1 MKMHTWLLVVVTL
14 ALGNAGEAA
23 AQGRSGHT
31 LFGDLKADES
41 KAGGRVPQSY
51 TVILSAVPWGQPRRQ
66 PVPNGGR
73 YSFMDV
79 PNGEYNLIVEVE
91 GNEMVRI
98 PLLLQ
103 ESRFTDIRKDI
114 MLEWSPEAAARLP
127 GKGGTVPFTYARQ
140 ASNQD
145 LFAKAQEALA
155 RKDYSQ
161 AASLFDQ
168 VVKKDPKDFE
178 AWTELGTARFN
189 QEKLGDAEKAYRSAL
204 EQKPDFP
211 PAQLNLGKALMAQKN
226 YERAIEA
233 LDLAVKGQPQSAD
246 AHYFLGESYLQ
257 VKKGSKAV
265 VHFNEAIRLDP
276 SGKADAHLRLAA
288 LYNAAG
294 MKDRAAAEY
303 EHFLA
308 KRPDHPDR
316 DKLRKYIEANK
327 KP

>member
-1 MKMHTWLLVVVTL
+1 MKTQAVLVFVTTL
-14 ALGNAGEAA
+14 TLNCAGELA

-41 KAGGRVPQSY
+41 KAGGRVPHSY
-51 TVILSAVPWGQPRRQ
+51 TVVLASVPWGQPRRQ

-114 MLEWSPEAAARLP
+114 ILEWTPDAAARLGP
-127 GKGGTVPFTYARQ
+127 ALPFTYARS
-140 ASNQD
+140 ASNQS
-145 LFAKAQEALA
+145 LFAQAQEALA
-155 RKDYSQ
+155 REDYGI
-161 AASLFDQ
+161 AASLFDH
-168 VVKKDPKDFE
+168 VVKKDPKDYE
-178 AWTELGTARFN
+178 AWTELGTTRFN
-189 QEKLGDAEKAYRSAL
+189 QEKLGDAERAYRSAL
-204 EQKPDFP
+204 ALKPEFQ
-211 PAQLNLGKALMAQKN
+211 PAQLNLGKVLMAQKD

-233 LDLAVKGQPQSAD
+233 LDLAVKSQPQSAD
-246 AHYFLGESYLQ
+246 AHYLLGESYLQ

-265 VHFNEAIRLDP
+265 VHLNEAIRLDP

-303 EHFLA
+303 EQFLP

-327 KP
+327 KR

>member
-1 MKMHTWLLVVVTL
+1 MKTQAVLLFVAVLTL
-14 ALGNAGEAA
+14 NCAGESI
-23 AQGRSGHT
+23 AQGRRGHT
-31 LFGDLKADES
+31 LYGDLKADES

-51 TVILSAVPWGQPRRQ
+51 TVVLATVPWGQPRRQ

-73 YSFMDV
+73 YSFNDV

-114 MLEWSPEAAARLP
+114 MLEWSPDAAARLA
-127 GKGGTVPFTYARQ
+127 GKSGTLPLTYARP
-140 ASNQD
+140 APNQD
-145 LFAKAQEALA
+145 LFAKAQQDLA
-155 RKDYSQ
+155 RKDYGQ

-189 QEKLGDAEKAYRSAL
+189 QEKLGDAERAYRSAL

-233 LDLAVKGQPQSAD
+233 LDLAVKSQPQSAD

-257 VKKGSKAV
+257 AKKGSKAV
-265 VHFNEAIRLDP
+265 VHLNEAIRLDP
-276 SGKADAHLRLAA
+276 KGKADAHLRLAA

-303 EHFLA
+303 EQFLA
-308 KRPDHPDR
+308 KRPNHPDR
-316 DKLRKYIEANK
+316 DKLRKYVEANK
-327 KP
+327 KR